1 VVSRVDGS
9 LSVVI
14 PVEGA
19 EGIAEGSI
27 GRRPEDLVVGEVG
40 EVGESRLSPV
50 CYEVHIRC
58 EHIHG
63 ANRGSSIPV
72 GRRLSGVPLG

>member
-1 VVSRVDGS
+1 VIRVDGS

-14 PVEGA
+14 RVEGA
-19 EGIAEGSI
+19 EGTAEGSI
-27 GRRPEDLVVGEVG
+27 GRRPEDLGVGEVG
-40 EVGESRLSPV
+40 EVGESRPSLV
-50 CYEVHIRC
+50 VYEVCIRR

-72 GRRLSGVPLG
+72 GRRLSGAPLG